1 MKRREVTTGKENST
15 GEDIY
20 IYTKEWGLTI

>member
-1 MKRREVTTGKENST
+1 MEKSMKRREVTTGKENST

-20 IYTKEWGLTI
+20 IQKSED